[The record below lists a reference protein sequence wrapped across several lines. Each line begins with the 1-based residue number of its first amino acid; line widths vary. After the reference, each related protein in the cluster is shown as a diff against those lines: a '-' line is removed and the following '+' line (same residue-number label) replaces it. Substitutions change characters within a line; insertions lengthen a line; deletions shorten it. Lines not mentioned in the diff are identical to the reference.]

1 MELLPLVMLP
11 LMIVLFVSLALVIGV
26 GLKDGNTVTV
36 GTCSGT
42 WLTARAMPIIAA
54 IQHNARK
61 AMTNVLFSSMNHL
74 IL

>member
-1 MELLPLVMLP
+1 MELLLLV
-11 LMIVLFVSLALVIGV
+11 IVLFDSDVLAIGV
-26 GLKDGNTVTV
+26 GLKDGTMVTV
-36 GTCSGT
+36 DTGSGV

-61 AMTNVLFSSMNHL
+61 AITNVLFSSMNHL